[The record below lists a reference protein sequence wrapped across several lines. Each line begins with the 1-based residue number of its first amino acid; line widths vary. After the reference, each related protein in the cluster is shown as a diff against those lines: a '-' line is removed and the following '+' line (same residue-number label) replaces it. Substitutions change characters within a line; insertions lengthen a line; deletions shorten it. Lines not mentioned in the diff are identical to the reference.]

1 MTRTTST
8 SVKEIVKIRS
18 SVPDTKALN
27 RGIKT
32 ANIIVS
38 RVCAP
43 NYDEANDTDDADLL
57 VEIETY
63 LAAHF
68 YCIFKPR
75 RLSEMAGKVQQTI
88 ESRVDLGLRVTRYGQ
103 QAIILDVSGAL
114 AGLADGKVQVGLKWL
129 GTELT

>member
-1 MTRTTST
+1 MARTTAA

-27 RGIKT
+27 RGITT
-32 ANIIVS
+32 ANLLVS
-38 RVCAP
+38 RIVAP
-43 NYDEANDTDDADLL
+43 NYDEDNEDADAALL

-68 YCIFKPR
+68 FCIFKPR
-75 RLSEMAGKVQQTI
+75 RLMEMAGKVQQTI

-114 AGLADGKVQVGLKWL
+114 AGLADGKVAVGIKWL
-129 GTELT
+129 GTELE